1 MKTEKSII
9 TIIVISVIALLV
21 FGART
26 YYGPY
31 GHMMGG
37 MHGRPYVEER
47 ENFRSYDHDMMGPGM
62 MKSGYGMMGAG
73 IGCYSMGAAEN
84 LEYYLY
90 NKNALNLSINQVK
103 TIESLKDRYFEK
115 NLALRRELLEKN
127 FELEEVLSAENVD
140 LSEVKSLTNEI
151 GNINAELK
159 YNAIESFTRAKNVLT
174 EEQRNKLGTE
184 PFRGHMMN

>member
-9 TIIVISVIALLV
+9 AIFVISVIALLV

-26 YYGPY
+26 YYGPH

-37 MHGRPYVEER
+37 MHGRPYVEGR
-47 ENFRSYDHDMMGPGM
+47 ENPETYGHGMMGSGM
-62 MKSGYGMMGAG
+62 MNYGYGMMGAG

-84 LEYYLY
+84 LDYYLY
-90 NKNALNLSINQVK
+90 SKNALNLSTNQVK
-103 TIESLKDRYFEK
+103 TIESLKTGYFEE

-127 FELEEVLSAENVD
+127 FELERVLSTENVD
-140 LSEVKSLTNEI
+140 LSKVKSLTNEI
-151 GNINAELK
+151 GDINAELR

-174 EEQRNKLGTE
+174 EEQRNALGTE
-184 PFRGHMMN
+184 SFRDHMMN